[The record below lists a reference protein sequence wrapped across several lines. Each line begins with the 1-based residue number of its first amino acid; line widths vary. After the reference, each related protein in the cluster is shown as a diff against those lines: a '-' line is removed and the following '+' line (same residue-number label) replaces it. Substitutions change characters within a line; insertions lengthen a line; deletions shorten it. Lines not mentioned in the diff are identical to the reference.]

1 MGSCQSPES
10 RGPRGTRDYSESQPR
25 CQGWCVS
32 HRRSVIDGTQWHF
45 AEAPLQC
52 RTCSFSLGEMS
63 KAVVR
68 QDRKDAKQKR
78 QTRANENAAAA
89 HPCSFQ
95 FQAVGRRISCHARQQ
110 LGVGPVFHHARVGSG
125 INSPGVSFRHPVRR
139 VAMLHKNENG
149 P

>member
-1 MGSCQSPES
+1 MSHMLVLAG
-10 RGPRGTRDYSESQPR
+10 RDEQ
-25 CQGWCVS
+25 
-32 HRRSVIDGTQWHF
+32 
-45 AEAPLQC
+45 
-52 RTCSFSLGEMS
+52 
-63 KAVVR
+63 AVVR
-68 QDRKDAKQKR
+68 QDRKNAKQKR

-139 VAMLHKNENG
+139 VAMLHKMKMDHDKFPSLSLPVVAELA
-149 P
+149 PLAKPPRCLSMLSYTCKPITA